1 MGYRIQSA
9 VVASQ
14 SAALVYPSAM
24 DISFKLHLFMQSVIE
39 TERLIIR
46 ELLPSDDL
54 GMFELDNDADVHRY
68 LGNKPV
74 QTLEEAQEMIRF
86 IRQQYATNGIGR
98 WAIIEKRSKDF
109 VGWTGLKWITDTIN
123 QHSNFYDIGYRL
135 VKRHWGKGFA
145 TESAKACLDYG
156 FNQLGL
162 DKIYAMADVNNQASN
177 KVLRNLGLSF
187 VETFML
193 DESLHNWYEIERPD

>member
-1 MGYRIQSA
+1 
-9 VVASQ
+9 
-14 SAALVYPSAM
+14 
-24 DISFKLHLFMQSVIE
+24 MQSVIE

-74 QTLEEAQEMIRF
+74 QTLEEAREMIRF

-109 VGWTGLKWITDTIN
+109 VGWTGLKWIRDTIN

-162 DKIYAMADVNNQASN
+162 GKIYAMADVNNEASN
-177 KVLRNLGLSF
+177 KVLRKLGLSF

>member
-1 MGYRIQSA
+1 
-9 VVASQ
+9 
-14 SAALVYPSAM
+14 
-24 DISFKLHLFMQSVIE
+24 MQSVIE
-39 TERLIIR
+39 TERLMIR

-109 VGWTGLKWITDTIN
+109 VG
-123 QHSNFYDIGYRL
+123 
-135 VKRHWGKGFA
+135 
-145 TESAKACLDYG
+145 
-156 FNQLGL
+156 
-162 DKIYAMADVNNQASN
+162 
-177 KVLRNLGLSF
+177 
-187 VETFML
+187 
-193 DESLHNWYEIERPD
+193 